1 MIDLDRVAIV
11 GNGYIGSSLRKKF
24 GKNLTH
30 PERSDTE
37 SVTLFRRYVDRH
49 KPALVINAAGY
60 SGSVNVDSCEE
71 DVSKTFEENVDLVS
85 KLCIVTAN
93 HDIPLHHIS
102 TGCVFNGN
110 LIQES
115 DEPNLTEGNYRHSKL
130 EAESIVNEVGPEAK
144 VIWRIRMPFD
154 GRRSP
159 RNLFTKLLK
168 YDNLVEGENS
178 LTSVTDL
185 CEMLTEAVQGIP
197 SGTYNAVNL
206 GSYSNPEIVK
216 LLGKTDF
223 SVIKPDQLET
233 VTPRS
238 FCTLSSDKLLKLGL
252 QLPPVHR
259 SLSRDAAIYNYNED
273 YE

>member
-1 MIDLDRVAIV
+1 MIDLHKIAVV
-11 GNGYIGSSLRKKF
+11 GNGYIGSRLRQKF
-24 GKNLTH
+24 CKNLTH

-37 SVTLFRRYVDRH
+37 SVTLLNRYVDRE
-49 KPALVINAAGY
+49 KPAIVINAAGY
-60 SGSVNVDSCEE
+60 SGSVNVDSCEKDAE
-71 DVSKTFEENVDLVS
+71 KTFEENVDLVS
-85 KLCIVTAN
+85 RLCIVTAT
-93 HDIPLHHIS
+93 HDIPFHHIS

-110 LIQES
+110 LIKES
-115 DEPNLTEGNYRHSKL
+115 DEPNLTDGNYRRSKL
-130 EAESIVNEVGPEAK
+130 EAESIVNEVGPEQK

-159 RNLFTKLLK
+159 RNIFTKLLK
-168 YDNLVEGENS
+168 YDNLAEGENS

-185 CEMLTEAVQGIP
+185 CEMLTEAVKRIP

-216 LLGKTDF
+216 LLGKTQF
-223 SVIKPDQLET
+223 RVIEANQLET

-259 SLSRDAAIYNYNED
+259 SLTRDAARYIANEGKG
-273 YE
+273 